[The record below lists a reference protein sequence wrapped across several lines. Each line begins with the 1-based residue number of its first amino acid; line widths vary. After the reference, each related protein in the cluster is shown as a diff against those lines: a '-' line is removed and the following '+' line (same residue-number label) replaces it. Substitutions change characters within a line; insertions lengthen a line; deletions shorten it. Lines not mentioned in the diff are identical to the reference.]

1 MNENDL
7 VERLAQKV
15 VELISEK
22 MTDLDL
28 SHKEILTISECAR
41 YAGVSKSFVYKLTM
55 NREIPV
61 YRPAGKLLFV
71 RRLDWESWLM
81 GNRSQTNTELGVEAQ
96 AFCMNRSIKH

>member
-7 VERLAQKV
+7 EKLAQKV

-41 YAGVSKSFVYKLTM
+41 YAGVSKSFIYKLTM
-55 NREIPV
+55 DKKIPF
-61 YRPAGKLLFV
+61 YRPCGKLLFIN
-71 RRLDWESWLM
+71 RADWESWLRQ
-81 GNRSQTNTELGVEAQ
+81 NRSATAEEIGIEAQ